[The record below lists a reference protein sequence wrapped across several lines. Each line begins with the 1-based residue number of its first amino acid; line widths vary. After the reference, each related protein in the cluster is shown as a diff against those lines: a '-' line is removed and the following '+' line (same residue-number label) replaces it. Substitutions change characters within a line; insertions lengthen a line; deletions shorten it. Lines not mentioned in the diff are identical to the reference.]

1 MMEDNY
7 SKAYKEIVEILKY
20 IPEESGNKIPK
31 DMRDMFE
38 AEQLKTYNFQID
50 TEKTF
55 EEQEL
60 LEETNAILA
69 NIFRDYW
76 ATDYQKARIIE
87 KENQDREEWEKQ
99 KREKYNPNDIFKN
112 RNTSTITT
120 SNNNDISQDIQEQ
133 LNEEYNKNLP
143 IEVKKQNIF
152 QRLLSFVKKLVLKVN
167 NIKR

>member
-20 IPEESGNKIPK
+20 VPEESVNKIPK
-31 DMRDMFE
+31 EMRDMFE

-50 TEKTF
+50 TEKPF

-60 LEETNAILA
+60 LEETKAILA

-87 KENQDREEWEKQ
+87 KENQDREEWERQ

-112 RNTSTITT
+112 RNRNTTT
-120 SNNNDISQDIQEQ
+120 SDNDSSQDIPEQ

-143 IEVKKQNIF
+143 IEVKENFYKKIINF
-152 QRLLSFVKKLVLKVN
+152 FKKLFHLN
-167 NIKR
+167 

>member
-20 IPEESGNKIPK
+20 VPEESVNKIPK
-31 DMRDMFE
+31 EMRDMFE

-50 TEKTF
+50 TKKSF

-60 LEETNAILA
+60 LEETKAILA

-87 KENQDREEWEKQ
+87 KENQDREEWERQ
-99 KREKYNPNDIFKN
+99 KREKYNSNDIFKN
-112 RNTSTITT
+112 RNTTT
-120 SNNNDISQDIQEQ
+120 NDNDISQDIQEQ
-133 LNEEYNKNLP
+133 LSEEYNKNLP
-143 IEVKKQNIF
+143 IEVKENFYKKIINF
-152 QRLLSFVKKLVLKVN
+152 FKKLFHLN
-167 NIKR
+167 

>member
-20 IPEESGNKIPK
+20 VPEESVNKIPK
-31 DMRDMFE
+31 EMRDMFE

-60 LEETNAILA
+60 LEETKAILA

-87 KENQDREEWEKQ
+87 KENQDREEWERQ
-99 KREKYNPNDIFKN
+99 KREKYNSNDIFKN
-112 RNTSTITT
+112 RNTTT
-120 SNNNDISQDIQEQ
+120 KDNDISQDIQEQ

-143 IEVKKQNIF
+143 MEVQKQNIF
-152 QRLLSFVKKLVLKVN
+152 QRLLSFIKKL
-167 NIKR
+167 IRH

>member
-20 IPEESGNKIPK
+20 VPEESVNKIPK

-60 LEETNAILA
+60 LEETKAILA

-87 KENQDREEWEKQ
+87 KENQDREEWESK
-99 KREKYNPNDIFKN
+99 KEKNIIQMIFLRIEIQVQIQLQTIMILVKIFKN
-112 RNTSTITT
+112 N
-120 SNNNDISQDIQEQ
+120 
-133 LNEEYNKNLP
+133 
-143 IEVKKQNIF
+143 
-152 QRLLSFVKKLVLKVN
+152 
-167 NIKR
+167 

>member
-20 IPEESGNKIPK
+20 VPEGSVNKIPK
-31 DMRDMFE
+31 EMRDMFE

-50 TEKTF
+50 TEKPF

-60 LEETNAILA
+60 LEETKAILA

-87 KENQDREEWEKQ
+87 KENQDREEWERQ

-112 RNTSTITT
+112 RNTTT
-120 SNNNDISQDIQEQ
+120 NDNNISQDIQEQ

-143 IEVKKQNIF
+143 MEVKENYYKKIINF
-152 QRLLSFVKKLVLKVN
+152 FKKLFHLN
-167 NIKR
+167 

>member
-1 MMEDNY
+1 MEDNY

-20 IPEESGNKIPK
+20 VPEESVNKIPK
-31 DMRDMFE
+31 EMRDMFE
-38 AEQLKTYNFQID
+38 AEQLKTYDFQID
-50 TEKTF
+50 TEKAF

-60 LEETNAILA
+60 LKETKAILA

-87 KENQDREEWEKQ
+87 KENQDREEWERK

-112 RNTSTITT
+112 RNTST
-120 SNNNDISQDIQEQ
+120 NNDDISQNIQEQ
-133 LNEEYNKNLP
+133 LNEEYNKSLP
-143 IEVKKQNIF
+143 MEVQKQNIF
-152 QRLLSFVKKLVLKVN
+152 QRLLSFIKKLVLKVN

>member
-20 IPEESGNKIPK
+20 VPEESVNKIPK

-60 LEETNAILA
+60 LEETKAILA

-112 RNTSTITT
+112 RNTSTTTT
-120 SNNNDISQDIQEQ
+120 SNNNDVSQDIQEQ

-143 IEVKKQNIF
+143 IEVQKQNIF
-152 QRLLSFVKKLVLKVN
+152 QRLLSFIKKLVLKVN

>member
-20 IPEESGNKIPK
+20 VPEESVNKIPK

-60 LEETNAILA
+60 LEETKAILA

-99 KREKYNPNDIFKN
+99 KREKYNSNDIFKN

>member
-1 MMEDNY
+1 MEDNY

-20 IPEESGNKIPK
+20 VPEESVNKIPK
-31 DMRDMFE
+31 EMRDMFE
-38 AEQLKTYNFQID
+38 AEQLKTYDFQID
-50 TEKTF
+50 TTKSF

-60 LEETNAILA
+60 LEETKAILA

-99 KREKYNPNDIFKN
+99 KREKYNSNDIFKN
-112 RNTSTITT
+112 RNTTT
-120 SNNNDISQDIQEQ
+120 NDNNISQDIQEQ

-143 IEVKKQNIF
+143 MEVKETFYKKIINF
-152 QRLLSFVKKLVLKVN
+152 FKKLFHLN
-167 NIKR
+167 

>member
-20 IPEESGNKIPK
+20 VPEESVNKIPK
-31 DMRDMFE
+31 EMRDMFE

-50 TEKTF
+50 TEKHF

-60 LEETNAILA
+60 LEETKAILA

-87 KENQDREEWEKQ
+87 KENQNREEWERQ

-112 RNTSTITT
+112 KNTTT
-120 SNNNDISQDIQEQ
+120 NDNDISQDIQEQ
-133 LNEEYNKNLP
+133 LKEEYNRNLP
-143 IEVKKQNIF
+143 MEVQKQNIF
-152 QRLLSFVKKLVLKVN
+152 QRLLRFIKKLIHK
-167 NIKR
+167 

>member
-20 IPEESGNKIPK
+20 VPEESVNKIPK

-60 LEETNAILA
+60 LEETKAILA

-112 RNTSTITT
+112 RNTSTTTT

-143 IEVKKQNIF
+143 IEVQKQNIF
-152 QRLLSFVKKLVLKVN
+152 KRLLSFVKKLVLKVN
-167 NIKR
+167 YIKR

>member
-20 IPEESGNKIPK
+20 VPEESVNKIPK
-31 DMRDMFE
+31 EMRDMFE

-50 TEKTF
+50 TEKPF
-55 EEQEL
+55 EKQEL
-60 LEETNAILA
+60 LEETKAILS

-87 KENQDREEWEKQ
+87 KENQDREEWERQ

-112 RNTSTITT
+112 RNTTT
-120 SNNNDISQDIQEQ
+120 NDNNISQDIQEQ

-143 IEVKKQNIF
+143 MEVKENFYKKIINF
-152 QRLLSFVKKLVLKVN
+152 FKKLFHLN
-167 NIKR
+167 

>member
-20 IPEESGNKIPK
+20 VPEESVNKIPK
-31 DMRDMFE
+31 EMRDMFE
-38 AEQLKTYNFQID
+38 AEMDKNYSFEID
-50 TEKTF
+50 TAKPF

-60 LEETNAILA
+60 LEETKAILA

-76 ATDYQKARIIE
+76 ATDYQKARIVE
-87 KENQDREEWEKQ
+87 KENQDREEWERQ

-112 RNTSTITT
+112 RNV
-120 SNNNDISQDIQEQ
+120 NNNDITQNVQEK

-143 IEVKKQNIF
+143 NLAK
-152 QRLLSFVKKLVLKVN
+152 
-167 NIKR
+167 